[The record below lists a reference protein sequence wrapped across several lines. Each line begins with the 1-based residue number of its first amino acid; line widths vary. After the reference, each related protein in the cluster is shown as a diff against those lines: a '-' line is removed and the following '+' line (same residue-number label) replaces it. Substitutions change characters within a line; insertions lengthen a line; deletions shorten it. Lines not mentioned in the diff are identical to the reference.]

1 MVATGLLQLP
11 AVSDETA
18 ALLNTSCCAEL
29 PESFAHASVGFF
41 LANCLG
47 SEETPVPFAIRSSLD
62 IVSMDWSASLALN
75 SVH

>member
-1 MVATGLLQLP
+1 M
-11 AVSDETA
+11 
-18 ALLNTSCCAEL
+18 NTFDL
-29 PESFAHASVGFF
+29 GRRF